1 MSLRRLFVSA
11 SVLATAAGCASG
23 PRPNFNAIYPG
34 MPSQQVVQA
43 MQGGPSRS
51 QPFPDG
57 SSAWYYGEDQ
67 CVLVRDDKVVTKDV
81 TREGESASIAGVAAL
96 HETQKAFCA
105 PEGVARPT
113 SRKDIAT
120 PFGTVHNAG
129 GIADG
134 VKNTVNDVKNAV
146 SNDSK

>member
-1 MSLRRLFVSA
+1 MSLRRLFLSA
-11 SVLATAAGCASG
+11 SLIATAAGCASG

-67 CVLVRDDKVVTKDV
+67 CVLMREDKVVTKDA
-81 TREGESASIAGVAAL
+81 THESESASIAGVASL

-105 PEGVARPT
+105 PAGVARPD
-113 SRKDIAT
+113 SRKDLDT

-129 GIADG
+129 GIADT
-134 VKNTVNDVKNAV
+134 VKSTVNDVKNAV
-146 SNDSK
+146 SSDGK